1 MTKASSKKPAKPL
14 KKPAAKAAVSKSVP
28 AKKAPTK
35 SVKAHA
41 KPVKPAAKA
50 HHHHHHAKPA
60 AKAEAHKDAHKK
72 GKPEKLTKAQL
83 AALAKEEKLKAK
95 AAAKAG
101 KPDPKA
107 AAAPVVPPPK
117 PGAKP
122 LVKKPGENE
131 TPGDADSPLL
141 DMSDVGVRK
150 MIAKAKAR
158 GYVTYDELNKVLPS
172 DKTSSEQIEDTMA
185 MLNEMGINVI
195 ESEEAE
201 EGEDGG
207 ALVPEGGTGKALATT
222 PKTGEQYD
230 RTDDPVRM
238 YLREMGSVELLS
250 REGEIAIAK
259 RIEAGRE
266 LMIGALCESPL
277 TFEALTVWR
286 DELNEGKVLLRD
298 IIDLEAMYG
307 AGPDGQPNV
316 PPPVGPDGKPL
327 NDGVLTNGAANGA
340 NGAAPQAPEF
350 KKPVPPP
357 PPKPAPAPA
366 PVKAAGTEGEPGDEG
381 EAAAAA
387 DAQEEDFDDEGNL
400 PLSAMEAALKP
411 QVLAALDS
419 IAALYKKLGK
429 LQDASVEAALAS
441 DELSTGQER
450 RFKKLRNETMDLVKS
465 LKLNNNRIEALVDQ
479 MYGINKRL
487 VGLEGKLLRLAESH
501 GVDRSDFLKQ
511 YFGNELDP
519 NWARRVGRLTG
530 LGWHDFVTDERDK
543 IKSIRDEI
551 QQLAQETRQSVA
563 EFRRNVQTVQKGER
577 ESGVAKKEMIEA
589 NLRLVISIAKKYTNR
604 GLQFLD
610 LIQEGN
616 IGLMKAVDKFEY
628 RRGYKFSTY
637 ATWWIRQAITRSI
650 ADQARTIRIPVHMIE
665 TINKLVRTSRQML
678 HEIGREPTPEELA
691 ERLAMPLEKVRK
703 VLKIAKEPISLET
716 PIGDEEDSHLGDFIQ
731 DPNVVLPIDAAIQ
744 ANLRETTTRVLATLT
759 PREERVLRMRFGIGM
774 NTDHTLEE
782 VGQQFS
788 VTRERIR
795 QIEAKALRKLKHPS
809 RSRKLRSFLDN

>member
-1 MTKASSKKPAKPL
+1 MATKTHPKKTAKPHAKPAPAKAKPV
-14 KKPAAKAAVSKSVP
+14 KAQAKPANAKVAAVRKSAPKPPPAAKA
-28 AKKAPTK
+28 
-35 SVKAHA
+35 A
-41 KPVKPAAKA
+41 KPVKPAIKAQAVKTKPDAKA
-50 HHHHHHAKPA
+50 AQKPQAKPA
-60 AKAEAHKDAHKK
+60 T
-72 GKPEKLTKAQL
+72 PEKKIVLPQ
-83 AALAKEEKLKAK
+83 ALKKIDGK
-95 AAAKAG
+95 AAAQL
-101 KPDPKA
+101 
-107 AAAPVVPPPK
+107 K
-117 PGAKP
+117 PG
-122 LVKKPGENE
+122 VKAPGEPGDPA
-131 TPGDADSPLL
+131 TPREDADSPLL

-150 MIAKAKAR
+150 MITRAKQR

-172 DKTSSEQIEDTMA
+172 DKTSSEQIEDTMS
-185 MLNEMGINVI
+185 MLSEMGINVI
-195 ESEEAE
+195 ESEEQEEQAE
-201 EGEDGG
+201 
-207 ALVPEGGTGKALATT
+207 VPAVAQGKQVAV
-222 PKTGEQYD
+222 KTGDEDEPYD

-286 DELNEGKVLLRD
+286 DELNDGKVLLRD

-307 AGPDGQPNV
+307 AGPDGQPTV
-316 PPPVGPDGKPL
+316 PAGSPGLPGMPPV
-327 NDGVLTNGAANGA
+327 A
-340 NGAAPQAPEF
+340 AAPLPNGHGPAITAPIPPQ
-350 KKPVPPP
+350 PVPPP
-357 PPKPAPAPA
+357 LARPEFKRPELPPRPQPAAPAVPGEEIDPA
-366 PVKAAGTEGEPGDEG
+366 

-387 DAQEEDFDDEGNL
+387 DAAAAEADDFDDEGNL
-400 PLSAMEAALKP
+400 SLSAMEAALKP
-411 QVLAALDS
+411 QVLETLDQ
-419 IAALYKKLGK
+419 IAALYKKLGR

-450 RFKKLRNETMDLVKS
+450 RFKKLRHDTVDLVKS

-479 MYGINKRL
+479 MYGINRRL
-487 VGLEGKLLRLAESH
+487 VSLEGRLLRLAEAH
-501 GVDRSDFLKQ
+501 GVDRVDFLKQ
-511 YFGNELDP
+511 HFGNELDP
-519 NWARRVGRLTG
+519 NWARRVGRLSGT
-530 LGWHDFVTDERDK
+530 GWHDFVQEERDR
-543 IKSIRDEI
+543 IKQHRDEI
-551 QQLAQETRQSVA
+551 QTLAQEMRQSIVD
-563 EFRRNVQTVQKGER
+563 FRRIVQTVQKGER
-577 ESGVAKKEMIEA
+577 ESGQAKKEMIEA

-716 PIGDEEDSHLGDFIQ
+716 PIGDEEDSHLGDFIE
-731 DPNVVLPIDAAIQ
+731 DKNAVLPIDAAIQ